1 MHIHPNQTI
10 PNTEM
15 NSLYAAEKAA
25 AKREVERTRN
35 KLLGF
40 GYEVRDGSESE
51 EACVVEL
58 TGQEQRG
65 RKRRPGSGKQPNEN
79 AELKPEAKSV
89 SDWA

>member
-1 MHIHPNQTI
+1 VHIHPNQTI

-40 GYEVRDGSESE
+40 GYEVR
-51 EACVVEL
+51 
-58 TGQEQRG
+58 EQRG